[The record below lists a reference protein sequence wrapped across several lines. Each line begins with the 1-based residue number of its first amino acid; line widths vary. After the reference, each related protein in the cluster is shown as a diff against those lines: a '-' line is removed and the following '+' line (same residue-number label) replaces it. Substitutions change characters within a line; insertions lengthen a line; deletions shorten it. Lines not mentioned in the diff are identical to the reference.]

1 MLDAAGL
8 SPLEEAVYRELVAVP
23 SASVAGLRRA
33 LGCGEA
39 ALRRSLARLE
49 ALGLVS
55 RTAGQ
60 RSRFVAAPPDVA
72 IEPLVLAQQLR
83 LERARAEAASLME
96 GYRAA
101 RHDRGAGELVE
112 VVIGTDAIMQRFEQ
126 VQRAARHQVC
136 ALVTPPFLADNEDD
150 HYRAIELQQLA
161 RGVRYRTVYDQDGFA
176 AQGGIDAMLADAAA
190 GEEVR
195 LARRLPI
202 KLFLV
207 DDTVAFVP
215 MTGTGDVRPG
225 AVLVHP
231 SGLLTGLA
239 ALFELVWERAAPFA
253 PTPPRD
259 CAPDPLGEDGRRLLA
274 MLGAGLTDAAMARQ
288 LGTSL
293 RTVQRR
299 IRELMDLAGA
309 TTRFQL
315 GQRAERLG
323 WTGEGRTAHP
333 VERGPDPVRDDRLA
347 ERPRL
352 AATAA
357 RPEG

>member
-1 MLDAAGL
+1 
-8 SPLEEAVYRELVAVP
+8 
-23 SASVAGLRRA
+23 
-33 LGCGEA
+33 
-39 ALRRSLARLE
+39 
-49 ALGLVS
+49 
-55 RTAGQ
+55 
-60 RSRFVAAPPDVA
+60 
-72 IEPLVLAQQLR
+72 
-83 LERARAEAASLME
+83 
-96 GYRAA
+96 
-101 RHDRGAGELVE
+101 
-112 VVIGTDAIMQRFEQ
+112 
-126 VQRAARHQVC
+126 
-136 ALVTPPFLADNEDD
+136 
-150 HYRAIELQQLA
+150 
-161 RGVRYRTVYDQDGFA
+161 
-176 AQGGIDAMLADAAA
+176 
-190 GEEVR
+190 
-195 LARRLPI
+195 
-202 KLFLV
+202 
-207 DDTVAFVP
+207 